1 MVNRRLVIDASVA
14 LSWAFEDEADALSD
28 RVLDALADGVAV
40 VPAVWPLEVSNALV
54 TAQRRGRITPADTA
68 RFLSLIGRLP
78 VQVEAVEL
86 ASMASLVDA
95 AREHSLSAYDASYL
109 VLAMSLG
116 VPLATR
122 DAALQKAATAAGV
135 ELFSGGRALR

>member
-1 MVNRRLVIDASVA
+1 MSRRLVIDASVA
-14 LSWAFEDEADALSD
+14 LSWAFEDEADSLSD
-28 RVLDALADGVAV
+28 RVLDAIADGVAV

-54 TAQRRGRITPADTA
+54 TAQRRGRMTPADTA

-78 VQVEAVEL
+78 VQVEPIEL
-86 ASMASLVDA
+86 GSMASLVDA
-95 AREHSLSAYDASYL
+95 ARGYNLSVYDASYL

-122 DAALQKAATAAGV
+122 DAALQNAATAAGV
-135 ELFSGGRALR
+135 ELFAGGGTLVE

>member
-1 MVNRRLVIDASVA
+1 MSRRLVIDASVA

-54 TAQRRGRITPADTA
+54 TAQRRGRITPADAA
-68 RFLSLIGRLP
+68 RFLSLISRLP
-78 VQVEAVEL
+78 VQVQAAEI

-95 AREHSLSAYDASYL
+95 AREYHLSAYDASYL

-122 DAALQKAATAAGV
+122 DSALQKAAAEAGV
-135 ELFSGGRALR
+135 ELFAGGRTPG